1 MKPHLH
7 SLPPLV
13 CGAIIFA
20 AVFFGAGV
28 YLEDTKNLLKDSRIA
43 LENEQTPEAIFADFA
58 PFWKA
63 WEILKEKQVGADDI
77 SDEARMW
84 GAIKGLAGASG
95 DPYTVFFDPEESKAF
110 AEEISGEFQGVGME
124 VGIRDEILTV
134 IAPLKGTPAERAGIK
149 AGDKILKIDDT
160 VTNGLSVEEAVKK
173 IRGPKGTSVKITL
186 LRDQSEDPLVLSIE
200 RANISI
206 PTIETKIEGDVFI
219 ISLYNFSAQASTRFR
234 EALRDFLISGKQK
247 LVIDLRGNPGGYLDA
262 AVDIGSWFIPLG
274 KPIVSESRDNDNHV
288 DRSRGYNIYGYS
300 VFGEN
305 ISIAVLINQ
314 GSASASEILAGA
326 LQDHKKAIIVGE
338 TSFGKGSVQELVPV
352 TGETSLK
359 VTIAQWYTPNG
370 NSISEKGITPDVIVK
385 DTRKKP
391 EDTDVQLQKAIEL
404 LGQ

>member
-1 MKPHLH
+1 MKPHFH
-7 SLPPLV
+7 NLPLLV
-13 CGAIIFA
+13 CGALLFA
-20 AVFFGAGV
+20 GISFGAGI
-28 YLEDTKNLLKDSRIA
+28 YIEDQNNLLKGSAFSVQNGD
-43 LENEQTPEAIFADFA
+43 TPETISTDFA

-63 WEILKEKQVGADDI
+63 WEILKEKQVGADKITD
-77 SDEARMW
+77 DARMW

-124 VGIRDEILTV
+124 VGIRDQILTV

-173 IRGPKGTSVKITL
+173 IRGPKGTSVRITI
-186 LRDQSEDPLVLSIE
+186 LRDQSEEPLVISIE
-200 RANISI
+200 RAQISI
-206 PTIETKIEGDVFI
+206 PTIETKVEGDVFV
-219 ISLYNFSAQASTRFR
+219 ISLYNFSAQASMKFR
-234 EALRDFLISGKQK
+234 EALREFLISGKKK
-247 LVIDLRGNPGGYLDA
+247 LIIDLRGNPGGYLDA
-262 AVDIGSWFIPLG
+262 AVDIGSWFVPLG
-274 KPIVSESRDNDNHV
+274 KPIVSETRDDDTNV

-300 VFGEN
+300 IFGED

-338 TSFGKGSVQELVPV
+338 TSFGKGSVQELIPV

-359 VTIAQWYTPNG
+359 VTIAQWYTPND
-370 NSISEKGITPDVIVK
+370 NSISEKGITPDVVVK

-391 EDTDVQLQKAIEL
+391 EDKDVQLEKAIEL